1 MKTELK
7 AKYLQHLIKKKN
19 KDEGFTLIEL
29 LVVIIIIGILAAIA
43 LPSFLN
49 QAAKARGAEAK
60 SNVGAMNRAQQSYFL
75 EKQTFTNNVDD
86 LGLSMKNSTDNFSY
100 SASGATLGSA
110 VTNFGTS
117 RKADIKSYVGGTY
130 YTAGATTGTGTAA
143 TTAQGSTST
152 ILCEAKTIGLTPA
165 AAPTDKNTCATTTS
179 QIQ

>member
-7 AKYLQHLIKKKN
+7 AKYLQHLAKKRN

-75 EKQTFTNNVDD
+75 EKQAFTTSVDE
-86 LGLSMKNSTDNFSY
+86 LGLSMQNSTDNFSY
-100 SASGATLGSA
+100 AAAANGSLSGATAGVS
-110 VTNFGTS
+110 NFGTS
-117 RKADIKSYVGGTY
+117 KSADIKSYVGGTFRS
-130 YTAGATTGTGTAA
+130 GSATN
-143 TTAQGSTST
+143 T
-152 ILCEAKTIGLTPA
+152 ILCEANAAAASAA
-165 AAPTDKNTCATTTS
+165 AAPTNASTCAGGTT
-179 QIQ
+179 QID